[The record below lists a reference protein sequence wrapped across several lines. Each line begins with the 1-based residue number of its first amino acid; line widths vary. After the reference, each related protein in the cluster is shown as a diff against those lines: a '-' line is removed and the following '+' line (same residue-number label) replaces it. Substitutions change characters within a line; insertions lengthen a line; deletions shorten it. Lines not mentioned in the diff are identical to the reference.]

1 MTNYL
6 IVAQILV
13 AIALIVIVT
22 LQVHGGGLG
31 GIFGQAES
39 VYRTRRALAFQTGRV
54 MKATRGRATPATA
67 KEILLHKLGGK

>member
-13 AIALIVIVT
+13 AIALIVVVT

-39 VYRTRRALAFQTGRV
+39 VYRTRRGVEKTMLQFTIALMVVFV
-54 MKATRGRATPATA
+54 
-67 KEILLHKLGGK
+67 ILCIMIVRIT